1 MQKRRSLLLTA
12 LSLSAKLLAQDGGSP
27 ARKTFTV
34 IGKVKYPRQFD
45 LPDGTHVMDAFGLAG
60 GFVDFA
66 NLKKI
71 SIIRD
76 GQRFLFSYRDFI
88 RGRNVE
94 QNTLLRS
101 GDVIEIP

>member
-1 MQKRRSLLLTA
+1 
-12 LSLSAKLLAQDGGSP
+12 
-27 ARKTFTV
+27 
-34 IGKVKYPRQFD
+34 
-45 LPDGTHVMDAFGLAG
+45 MDAFGLAG